1 MEIKV
6 IKKLNKDKKAY
17 LALVVD
23 LEYTQKVLSFN
34 PQDIAEICGISVKE
48 LHDLLERET
57 AVVVGEINL

>member
-6 IKKLNKDKKAY
+6 IKKINKNNKSY

-23 LEYTQKVLSFN
+23 LEYTVKVLSFN
-34 PQDIAEICGISVKE
+34 PQDIAEICGVSVKE
-48 LHDLLERET
+48 LHDLLEREE